1 VKKLRV
7 VLISIASLAL
17 AAGASAGEKKSAST
31 EPDLQRAVRQKLE
44 GLNRYGVFDVLNYQ
58 VNPDGSVE
66 LSGFVFDD
74 SLKDD
79 AEDAVRDV
87 PGVKKVTNRIEDLP
101 WGVGDDDIRA
111 KVYLTIYRDSF
122 LSRYGTS
129 TDMALANGVGMGGR
143 GRFGVFGPM
152 GIGNPYFPG
161 FNPVGDYGIHIMV
174 TNGEV
179 TLVGDVDSVGDRIM
193 AELKT
198 RGVFPVKKVYNE
210 LTVKGKKP
218 DAEDKTPTRTRKPGV
233 YIAAN

>member
-1 VKKLRV
+1 MKKLRV
-7 VLISIASLAL
+7 ALISIASLAV
-17 AAGASAGEKKSAST
+17 AAGASAGEKKAAST

-44 GLNRYGVFDVLNYQ
+44 RLNNYGVFDVLNYQ
-58 VNPDGSVE
+58 VDPSGAVE
-66 LSGFVFDD
+66 LSGFVFND
-74 SLKDD
+74 SLKED
-79 AEDAVRDV
+79 AEDAVLDV

-101 WGVGDDDIRA
+101 WGVGDDEIRA
-111 KVYLTIYRDSF
+111 KVYLTIYRDGF

-129 TDMALANGVGMGGR
+129 TDMALANGIGFGGG
-143 GRFGVFGPM
+143 GRFGVFGPL

-179 TLVGDVDSVGDRIM
+179 TLVGDVDSIGDRIM

-218 DAEDKTPTRTRKPGV
+218 DAEDKTPTRTRKAGV